1 MFKAINDDGNSFSGE
16 IEADSEQ
23 MALELL
29 SRQGNIPE
37 SVKKKPPMLSGG
49 GCLIVSKTLTTEYIQ
64 QN

>member
-37 SVKKKPPMLSGG
+37 SVKKNRP
-49 GCLIVSKTLTTEYIQ
+49 C
-64 QN
+64 